1 MDHLVSSFQKYLGL
15 RGVHVYSEEECRF
28 LPWDEVISFLNS
40 LPESTEPEFSE
51 KLMDTLSNYRPD
63 REFLAIQQ
71 LDNTVSIEL
80 YAKQFDSPQ

>member
-1 MDHLVSSFQKYLGL
+1 MDHLVSSFQKHLGL

-28 LPWDEVISFLNS
+28 LPWDEVISFINR
-40 LPESTEPEFSE
+40 LPKSTDPEFSE
-51 KLMDTLSNYRPD
+51 KLVSTLSNYHPD

-80 YAKQFDSPQ
+80 YAKQVDT